1 MNTLISMPRSTG
13 SAHAD
18 APRADAIEPPAPR
31 DLATFAWA
39 RDDQALVA
47 GVLDL
52 MTEGLVLFDEQ
63 RRFVF
68 CNETYRSYYPKLADL
83 LVPGTPFAEIVR
95 ASIER
100 GQLALSG
107 GQDVNYVDE
116 RLSLYDTA
124 ESPHEQQLADGRWL
138 RIAERRLANGYV
150 LGTRTDITEIKNRQ
164 RAHAQSEQ
172 RLIDAVNALQEGFAL
187 FDAEDRLVICNEK
200 YRSYF
205 PLIRELVEPG
215 VPFEELIRRA
225 AERGQNVES
234 AADPEPWIA
243 ARLRAHAQA
252 HGTFEHQFYDG
263 RYVWVSEH
271 KTADGSTLSTYFD
284 VTALKLR
291 EKELERANRTAEVAN
306 RAKSEFLANMSH
318 ELRTPLNA
326 IIGFT
331 EVMVHQM
338 LGPIENE
345 RYRSYLDNILESG
358 SHLLRMVNDLL
369 DYEKMQSNQVTL
381 NEEITEIT
389 EIVSSSMSLLAHRA
403 KTSDIALYSEQP
415 EESPWLRIDPLAIK
429 KALINLIANALKF
442 TQPGGAVAVVC
453 KTLDDGDIIIR
464 VTDNGIG
471 IAEDDIERILIPFV
485 QVGDR
490 SDVEGTG
497 LGLSITKALV
507 ELHEGRLDIASRLGE
522 GTTVTI
528 TLPKSRVVAAPAS
541 AGAEQR
547 AR

>member
-1 MNTLISMPRSTG
+1 
-13 SAHAD
+13 
-18 APRADAIEPPAPR
+18 
-31 DLATFAWA
+31 
-39 RDDQALVA
+39 
-47 GVLDL
+47 
-52 MTEGLVLFDEQ
+52 
-63 RRFVF
+63 
-68 CNETYRSYYPKLADL
+68 
-83 LVPGTPFAEIVR
+83 
-95 ASIER
+95 
-100 GQLALSG
+100 
-107 GQDVNYVDE
+107 
-116 RLSLYDTA
+116 
-124 ESPHEQQLADGRWL
+124 
-138 RIAERRLANGYV
+138 
-150 LGTRTDITEIKNRQ
+150 
-164 RAHAQSEQ
+164 
-172 RLIDAVNALQEGFAL
+172 
-187 FDAEDRLVICNEK
+187 
-200 YRSYF
+200 
-205 PLIRELVEPG
+205 
-215 VPFEELIRRA
+215 
-225 AERGQNVES
+225 
-234 AADPEPWIA
+234 
-243 ARLRAHAQA
+243 
-252 HGTFEHQFYDG
+252 
-263 RYVWVSEH
+263 
-271 KTADGSTLSTYFD
+271 
-284 VTALKLR
+284 
-291 EKELERANRTAEVAN
+291 
-306 RAKSEFLANMSH
+306 MSH

-453 KTLDDGDIIIR
+453 KSLDDGDIIIR
-464 VTDNGIG
+464 VTDTGIG
-471 IAEDDIERILIPFV
+471 IAEDDIEHILIPFV

-490 SDVEGTG
+490 SDVEGNG